1 MCGAEA
7 DLAQAFVRAMEDY
20 PYSLIVPASDAFDW
34 RDAAAVSS
42 LFNEKSPSVVVQFPE
57 RSRRCSEQ
65 DVARA
70 EVLAQQCQTKS
81 IPLLVCSSFVLFGE
95 AYRQGSALESAS
107 PEQDHDN
114 AKRFHSYEQ
123 AALKLDHSLVLRLP
137 WILDVVADCLLN
149 HIAAPLLGGQLG
161 AASDHHK
168 LGLVSTD
175 FVVRSLTAMLQQIF
189 CGAEN
194 WGVFHLHSADTCTEA
209 EFVDATVRSINAETA
224 LELPMPEVIAGRG
237 GGRLLRGNAHLIG
250 ARCTDNFGIQLPTWR
265 VGFKTIVRRWLH
277 GRGLLPDLR
286 RVAR

>member
-7 DLAQAFVRAMEDY
+7 DLAQAFIRAMEDY
-20 PYSLIVPASDAFDW
+20 PYSLIIPASDVFDW

-42 LFNEKSPSVVVQFPE
+42 LFNEKSPSAVVQFPE
-57 RSRRCSEQ
+57 RSRHCSER
-65 DVARA
+65 DVERA
-70 EVLAQQCQTKS
+70 KVLALQCQTKS
-81 IPLLVCSSFVLFGE
+81 IPLLLCSSFVLFGE
-95 AYRQGSALESAS
+95 GYQQGSALESTP
-107 PEQDHDN
+107 PELDHDN
-114 AKRFHSYEQ
+114 AKRFYRCEQ
-123 AALKLDHSLVLRLP
+123 AALKLDHSIVLRLP
-137 WILDVVADCLLN
+137 WVLDEAGDCLLN
-149 HIAAPLLGGQLG
+149 HIASPLLSGQLA

-175 FVVRSLTAMLQQIF
+175 FAIRSLTAMLQQIF

-209 EFVDATVRSINAETA
+209 EFVDATVRNINAETS
-224 LELPMPEVIAGRG
+224 LELPMPEIIAGRDE
-237 GGRLLRGNAHLIG
+237 GRLLRGNAHIIG

-277 GRGLLPDLR
+277 GRGMLPDLR